1 MFSTWRQSHT
11 MSELDLEWLFLSF
24 SLPPLLHSSSSPSLP
39 PSHLPSF
46 LLPFFPFFAS
56 LLPFLLSFPPIF
68 SPLCLLSYS
77 STRSSPPL
85 QGPILCWHEYIQEVW
100 LVWSPERGG
109 HSPGVMVE
117 GKHLLSGE
125 HANLVVGSLWRG
137 LGREGAELGARLQ
150 VDRCLEGQ
158 KW

>member
-1 MFSTWRQSHT
+1 
-11 MSELDLEWLFLSF
+11 
-24 SLPPLLHSSSSPSLP
+24 
-39 PSHLPSF
+39 
-46 LLPFFPFFAS
+46 
-56 LLPFLLSFPPIF
+56 
-68 SPLCLLSYS
+68 
-77 STRSSPPL
+77 
-85 QGPILCWHEYIQEVW
+85 
-100 LVWSPERGG
+100 
-109 HSPGVMVE
+109 MVE